1 MGMELRQLRCLVA
14 IAEAG
19 SFTDAAIDL
28 GISQAAASRTLASL
42 EAALGVRLVRRTTRE
57 VALTAAGTRVLAH
70 ARRALAAA
78 EDVVREAA
86 AGHTRLRIGYAWSA
100 MGRHTTPFQRRWA
113 AEHPGIE
120 LQLIRTNS
128 ATAGLAEG
136 ACDVAVVRIE
146 PDQRRFRDAIV
157 GLERRYCAMAADDP
171 WAARRSLRLAE
182 ISERVLVIDR
192 RTGTTTPDLWPPGE
206 RPAIEYTGD
215 IDDWLHRPLHRTD
228 PRIHRDAVSP
238 AGHRLPAAA
247 RRPAGPGPPGVV
259 AGRRAPGHRGGRRA
273 AHQPVPR
280 LLSQARQQPARL
292 R

>member
-1 MGMELRQLRCLVA
+1 MHKVYDLYTLVMNVELRQLRCLVA

-42 EAALGVRLVRRTTRE
+42 ESALGVRLLRRTTRE
-57 VALTAAGTRVLAH
+57 VTLTAAGSRVLAH

-86 AGHTRLRIGYAWSA
+86 AGPARLRIGYAWSA
-100 MGRHTTPFQRRWA
+100 MGSHTTPFQRRWA
-113 AEHPGIE
+113 AEHPDIE

-128 ATAGLAEG
+128 GTAGLAEG
-136 ACDVAVVRIE
+136 ACDIAVIRTE

-192 RTGTTTPDLWPPGE
+192 RTGTTAPDLWPPGA
-206 RPAIEYTGD
+206 RPAIETGRYVGVTPESTVTQYPRPG
-215 IDDWLHRPLHRTD
+215 IAYRPL
-228 PRIHRDAVSP
+228 RDAPPVPVRLVWWRDDAHP
-238 AGHRLPAAA
+238 ATAAA
-247 RRPAGPGPPGVV
+247 VG
-259 AGRRAPGHRGGRRA
+259 
-273 AHQPVPR
+273 
-280 LLSQARQQPARL
+280 LLTTLFRHPSR
-292 R
+292 

>member
-1 MGMELRQLRCLVA
+1 MHAVYDLYTLVMNVELRQLRCLVA

-42 EAALGVRLVRRTTRE
+42 ESALGVRLLRRTTRE
-57 VALTAAGTRVLAH
+57 VTLTAAGGRVLAH

-86 AGHTRLRIGYAWSA
+86 AGPARLRIGYAWSA

-113 AEHPGIE
+113 AEHPDIE
-120 LQLIRTNS
+120 LALIRTNS
-128 ATAGLAEG
+128 GTAGLAEG
-136 ACDVAVVRIE
+136 ACDIAVIRTD
-146 PDQRRFRDAIV
+146 PDQHRFRDAIV

-192 RTGTTTPDLWPPGE
+192 RTGTTAPDLWPPGA

-215 IDDWLHRPLHRTD
+215 IDDWLTAIATEIGRASCRE
-228 PRIHRDAVSP
+228 RVSMW
-238 AGHRLPAAA
+238 
-247 RRPAGPGPPGVV
+247 V
-259 AGRRAPGHRGGRRA
+259 
-273 AHQPVPR
+273 
-280 LLSQARQQPARL
+280 
-292 R
+292 